1 MFEYVCPKCSALMDL
16 EAPPATAKD
25 LCCGKCQHF
34 IDPIDAARQQG
45 RYEAGT
51 AAKIAQLAV
60 TQERQ
65 RVAGEQN
72 RKVDRRELKE
82 EKFVNDVSFAF
93 QIGLAVT
100 CFAIAILASRGCR
113 SGQVEI
119 ANPPAQAAAI
129 ERPIFEMPVRI
140 DPPKAAPIPPK
151 IDQRPGDDFELIEKL
166 RWMRINLKT
175 SISLLADNPGP
186 QVTLGL
192 IQDIRVQKVKAAHAI
207 AAAKKQ
213 TQTRDLADQ
222 LNELWLLLDKSDR
235 TQILRVDGMWDII
248 NDKKPIPAP
257 IEKPAPEPKAAVAV
271 PMPPMAAPVP
281 VKVEP
286 AKVESSA
293 DVLSKTLTELDKLEA
308 SLKKASVDHD
318 PDKPSPN
325 YTAARNGIDRVR
337 RSLTK
342 QLGTLD
348 ADVPAIKDAIKRI
361 DKLKQ

>member
-16 EAPPATAKD
+16 EAPPATEKD
-25 LCCGKCQHF
+25 LCCGKCQYP

-51 AAKIAQLAV
+51 AAKIAQLAI

-65 RVAGEQN
+65 RIASEQN

-82 EKFVNDVSFAF
+82 ERFVNHFSFAF
-93 QIGLAVT
+93 EIGLAVI
-100 CFAIAILASRGCR
+100 CFALAIMAARGCR

-119 ANPPAQAAAI
+119 VNLPAQAEAI
-129 ERPIFEMPVRI
+129 ERPVRA

-151 IDQRPGDDFELIEKL
+151 IDQGPADDFELIEKL

-192 IQDIRVQKVKAAHAI
+192 IQEIRVQKVKAAHAM

-213 TQTRDLADQ
+213 TQTKDLADQ
-222 LNELWLLLDKSDR
+222 LNELWVLLDKSDR
-235 TQILRVDGMWDII
+235 TQILRVEGMWDII

-257 IEKPAPEPKAAVAV
+257 IEKPDPEPKAIVAA
-271 PMPPMAAPVP
+271 PMPPATAPKPANAAPV
-281 VKVEP
+281 KL
-286 AKVESSA
+286 ESA
-293 DVLSKTLTELDKLEA
+293 AEVLSKTLAELDKLEV

-325 YTAARNGIDRVR
+325 YTAARNGINRVR
-337 RSLTK
+337 KSLTK
-342 QLGTLD
+342 QLDTLD
-348 ADVPAIKDAIKRI
+348 ADIPAINDAIKRI
-361 DKLKQ
+361 DKLK